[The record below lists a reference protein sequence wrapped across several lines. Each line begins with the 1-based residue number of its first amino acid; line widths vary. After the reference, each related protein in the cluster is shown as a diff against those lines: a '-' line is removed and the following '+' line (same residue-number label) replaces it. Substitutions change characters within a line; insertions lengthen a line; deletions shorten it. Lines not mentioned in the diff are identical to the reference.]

1 MFLCSSVPLKK
12 RMLRRWQEN
21 EVSDDKSTLQT
32 QISTVQTIKTTSTPS
47 KAKSSVKDSV
57 FSYVATSTDDS
68 EPQETCRSPLFEEF
82 SDNEFEL
89 VKECRTDSEREEEGG
104 EDGRETGEKGSAEKD
119 EDTDRM
125 QVAREGEGEREGM
138 GVGRASDDQSSVVT
152 AAMETTETREKV
164 AGLNLEQRFQSP
176 PPPISPPTSSNVSD
190 ISSDIDSKEDSFN
203 DKDALSS
210 NPPPPPLTDS
220 AGEPP
225 ATAENTVSEPTGQL
239 QERSGESK
247 EHITNDSGEKTVEV
261 IRKKSLEELMSENIE
276 SAVAS
281 SGANRVDTEEERQSV
296 KREEGYLVGR
306 REGRGGKSLEELM
319 VMDMVSS
326 GIGGGDLLMEGGLTP
341 ARRGG
346 GGEGEV
352 GGSYLTPDPRDVQG
366 QLPGK
371 TPGKRKVYISHI

>member
-32 QISTVQTIKTTSTPS
+32 QISTVQTVKTTSTPS

-89 VKECRTDSEREEEGG
+89 VKECRTDSEREEGGG
-104 EDGRETGEKGSAEKD
+104 EEGRETGEKGSAEKD

-125 QVAREGEGEREGM
+125 QVVREGKGEREGM

-152 AAMETTETREKV
+152 AAMETTETQGKV
-164 AGLNLEQRFQSP
+164 AGLNMEPRSP

-190 ISSDIDSKEDSFN
+190 ISSDIDSKEDSFT
-203 DKDALSS
+203 DKDTLSS

-225 ATAENTVSEPTGQL
+225 VTAENTVSGPTGQL

-281 SGANRVDTEEERQSV
+281 SGVSRVDTEEERQGV

-326 GIGGGDLLMEGGLTP
+326 GIGGRDLLMEGGLTP

-371 TPGKRKVYISHI
+371 TPGKRKVYISHV